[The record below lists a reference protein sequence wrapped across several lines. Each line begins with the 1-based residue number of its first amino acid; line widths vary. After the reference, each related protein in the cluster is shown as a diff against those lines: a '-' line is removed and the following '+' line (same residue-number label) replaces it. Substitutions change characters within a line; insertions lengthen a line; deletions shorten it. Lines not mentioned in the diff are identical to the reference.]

1 MVALPRDNVEL
12 DCGEEGE
19 VNNRGRVARTPIE
32 LAAVG
37 GLTRGKTLRRMG
49 ISHDNS
55 ANNQRNVWRNAK
67 IDGF

>member
-37 GLTRGKTLRRMG
+37 GLTRGKTLQWMG
-49 ISHDNS
+49 LSHDNS
-55 ANNQRNVWRNAK
+55 ANNRRNVWRYGK
-67 IDGF
+67 

>member
-1 MVALPRDNVEL
+1 MVALPRDNVEH

-37 GLTRGKTLRRMG
+37 GLTRGKTLQAAG
-49 ISHDNS
+49 
-55 ANNQRNVWRNAK
+55 AFA
-67 IDGF
+67 

>member
-37 GLTRGKTLRRMG
+37 GLTRGKTLQWRG
-49 ISHDNS
+49 LSHDNY
-55 ANNQRNVWRNAK
+55 ANNRRKVWRNRK
-67 IDGF
+67 

>member
-37 GLTRGKTLRRMG
+37 GLTRGKTLQWRG
-49 ISHDNS
+49 LSHDNS
-55 ANNQRNVWRNAK
+55 ANNRRKV
-67 IDGF
+67 

>member
-37 GLTRGKTLRRMG
+37 GLTRGKTLQWRG
-49 ISHDNS
+49 LSHDNS
-55 ANNQRNVWRNAK
+55 ANNRRKVWRNGK
-67 IDGF
+67 